1 MKGKV
6 TWSQASESFKGSLP
20 VDSLWAVAELD
31 KKTGLQIPVRVSS
44 WDRECDNLGR
54 GGGEVVEPLSHI

>member
-1 MKGKV
+1 MERKV
-6 TWSQASESFKGSLP
+6 TWSQARESFKGSP
-20 VDSLWAVAELD
+20 PMDSLWAVAELD

-54 GGGEVVEPLSHI
+54 GGEVVEPLSRV